1 MNLLKGLCLVLTL
14 MTQTAFAG
22 KSFDT
27 IKKRGVVKCG
37 VTTGLA
43 GFSAPNS
50 KGKWIGL
57 DADICRAVAA
67 AMFGDANKVKFVPLS
82 SVARFTALQSGEVD
96 LLSRVTTHNLTR
108 DTSLG
113 MNFAPVTYYDGQ
125 AFMVRKKAK
134 LTSALQLNKSTV
146 CVQQGTTT
154 ERNLADYFRA
164 NRMTYKGV
172 VFESNDE
179 VANAF
184 ATGRCDAFTTD
195 ASGLASE
202 RSKFKNPDQY
212 MILPEVISKEPL
224 APAVRHGDDQWFD
237 VVKWTVYALLE
248 AEELGINSKNIDTFK
263 KSKNPSVKWFL
274 GTNKGNGKSLGLSES
289 WAYNIVKKVGNYSEI
304 FESTVGANTPL
315 KLERG
320 LNALWTNKGLMY
332 APPLR

>member
-1 MNLLKGLCLVLTL
+1 MNLLKALCLVLTL

-125 AFMVRKKAK
+125 AFMVRKNAK